1 MKVSFRLPPA
11 SLLVAVLAFTV
22 SGCNLLPG
30 PPPDNTRYYV
40 LEARGGPAPA
50 PAADV
55 VRLGLRPVEVAAY
68 LKNKSLAVR
77 RGDHEIGYAADARW
91 AEPLEAGVT
100 RVLRERLAARTR
112 VTAHPFP
119 AQVERDFDVTVRILA
134 ADGTAG
140 GVRFAAVFEIAPA
153 GGTGGWLVRRE
164 FTAPGADWGND
175 HSRLAAA
182 LSDAVSALADEIVA
196 ALPERG

>member
-1 MKVSFRLPPA
+1 MKFSLRLPLA
-11 SLLVAVLAFTV
+11 SLCVAALAFT
-22 SGCNLLPG
+22 GCNLLPE
-30 PPPDNTRYYV
+30 PPPDTTRYYV
-40 LEARGGPAPA
+40 LESRGAPAPA
-50 PAADV
+50 PAADAA
-55 VRLGLRPVEVAAY
+55 RLGLRPVEVAAY
-68 LKNKSLAVR
+68 LKNKALAVR

-119 AQVERDFDVTVRILA
+119 AQAERDFDVTVRILA

-140 GVRFAAVFEIAPA
+140 GVRFSAVFEIARA
-153 GGTGGWLVRRE
+153 GGAGGWLVRRE

-175 HSRLAAA
+175 HGRLAAA
-182 LSDAVSALADEIVA
+182 LSDAVGALADEIVA
-196 ALPERG
+196 ALPERK